1 MKSLAEVCRER
12 GEARGAAKRFRKIHS
27 VKEYTGF
34 HRGGTQWR
42 VVERSGDK
50 RSERERAIG
59 QEKDRERE
67 RDREKRRCGES
78 LRRRSL
84 PRVRASSD
92 KASSMRPTDRPTVR
106 TPERYDASR
115 SSTIDRQAR
124 LNLELSSCA
133 PRFCLCLIFRMGI
146 YTRGRFICVAAKFL
160 SCIFTIPRRKIII
173 QQRYVT
179 LKLI

>member
-1 MKSLAEVCRER
+1 MPGKGR
-12 GEARGAAKRFRKIHS
+12 GSRGAAKRFRKIHS

-34 HRGGTQWR
+34 HHGGTQWR

-50 RSERERAIG
+50 RSERERATG
-59 QEKDRERE
+59 QDKDRERE
-67 RDREKRRCGES
+67 KRRRGES

-133 PRFCLCLIFRMGI
+133 PLFCLCLIFRPGI
-146 YTRGRFICVAAKFL
+146 YTRGRFICVAAKSL
-160 SCIFTIPRRKIII
+160 LCILQFHAER
-173 QQRYVT
+173 
-179 LKLI
+179 